1 MSAPSHRY
9 GTAPP
14 RFSHTFR
21 PSLNPV
27 KDDDT
32 DAHVKTLLHE
42 HRIGKLE
49 DSDKSQWSK
58 IHNHSDWFHEIHITM
73 KLVKIGIGFLSVF
86 GLAVVVWVRG
96 GWEALAALIIG
107 R

>member
-1 MSAPSHRY
+1 M
-9 GTAPP
+9 
-14 RFSHTFR
+14 
-21 PSLNPV
+21 
-27 KDDDT
+27 KDDD
-32 DAHVKTLLHE
+32 AEGQVKILLHD

-49 DSDKSQWSK
+49 ESDKSQWSK

-73 KLVKIGIGFLSVF
+73 KLVKIGIGFLSVL

-96 GWEALAALIIG
+96 GWEALAALIVG